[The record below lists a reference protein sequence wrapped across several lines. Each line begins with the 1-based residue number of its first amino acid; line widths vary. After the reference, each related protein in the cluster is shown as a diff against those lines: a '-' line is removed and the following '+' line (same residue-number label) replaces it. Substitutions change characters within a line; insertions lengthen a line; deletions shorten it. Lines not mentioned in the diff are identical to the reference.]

1 MKLFNKPNWLRPEIN
16 EPKYYLHVGIIA
28 VAVLGILQ
36 YFTGGEMLTVKNVL
50 WSIPLLT
57 IGDIIA
63 HSVLK
68 MN

>member
-16 EPKYYLHVGIIA
+16 EPLYYVHVAVIA
-28 VAVLGILQ
+28 VVTLGTLQ
-36 YFTGGEMLTVKNVL
+36 YFTGGEMLTVTNVL

-57 IGDIIA
+57 LGDVIA

-68 MN
+68 LN